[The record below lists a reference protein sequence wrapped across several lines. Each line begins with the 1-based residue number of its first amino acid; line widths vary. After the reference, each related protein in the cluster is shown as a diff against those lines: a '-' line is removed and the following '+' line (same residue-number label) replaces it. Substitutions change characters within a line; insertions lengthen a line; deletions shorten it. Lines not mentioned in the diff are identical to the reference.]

1 MLTAANPPGRD
12 ACGQF
17 LADGCVLIQKASHTS
32 FYRSVSSIIRSR
44 TSFGREPPSEVERNS
59 RESSV
64 ADALPQLA
72 RCLEERGAKR
82 APAAVQ
88 LFVGARGMRQS
99 ADSVHEGSRGGRQVD
114 EAHVFLGDAAV
125 LALSGRNFVPP
136 SRRDLC
142 SCWEATSFCSTT
154 STTTLHK
161 TAHFSQRR
169 RPAAIFLT
177 VADRFFDESVLGVA
191 HKRGARAARARA
203 SDRVNHDACSNR
215 RTHTGT
221 RCLSE
226 TRFTRKAN
234 TVRLVIVLLLGRRCR
249 NVVLSRACRGQDLNG
264 TSCTSS

>member
-1 MLTAANPPGRD
+1 MLAVANPPGRD

-17 LADGCVLIQKASHTS
+17 LKDDCVLDSKGVA
-32 FYRSVSSIIRSR
+32 YIILWIRELDNPLQDC
-44 TSFGREPPSEVERNS
+44 GREPPSEVERNS

-72 RCLEERGAKR
+72 RCLEERGGKR

-125 LALSGRNFVPP
+125 LASSGRNFVPP

-177 VADRFFDESVLGVA
+177 VADRFL
-191 HKRGARAARARA
+191 
-203 SDRVNHDACSNR
+203 
-215 RTHTGT
+215 
-221 RCLSE
+221 
-226 TRFTRKAN
+226 
-234 TVRLVIVLLLGRRCR
+234 
-249 NVVLSRACRGQDLNG
+249 
-264 TSCTSS
+264 